1 MRYFK
6 FTFSL
11 FFIVNLV
18 FSQNIKD
25 PLLSEDSN
33 AQQKWVDSTYNTLTL
48 KEKVGQLYTVQ
59 VFSNQ
64 DRPSKKAIIQLIK
77 DYQIGGVIYSN
88 GGPVRQARLDNELQS
103 FSKIPMLV
111 SMDESVVSATA
122 ARGGLSI

>member
-11 FFIVNLV
+11 FFIVNLA

-48 KEKVGQLYTVQ
+48 KEKVGHLFINKFTRISV
-59 VFSNQ
+59 
-64 DRPSKKAIIQLIK
+64 K
-77 DYQIGGVIYSN
+77 YSLN
-88 GGPVRQARLDNELQS
+88 H
-103 FSKIPMLV
+103 
-111 SMDESVVSATA
+111 
-122 ARGGLSI
+122 